1 MAQELISV
9 SQVNAH
15 LIQDYKEE
23 TLPWGK
29 ALITPGQD
37 AVSVKC
43 GPLSK
48 AEVDAILIKLD
59 LLSLNRQNP
68 AISAILAEEAD
79 SILVAI
85 RRVKAE
91 TKENFRG
98 ILGAGASLDIC
109 WLRPHHVGDKYLLN
123 SAATTDVGLWGGTVA
138 AVYTWLHTL
147 VANTADNIID
157 EQTMVKEA
165 AVIHL
170 GAIDP
175 IEVPK
180 LEAITFKISGITSP
194 AQSLAFSKR
203 STFGTEL
210 TPVVRF
216 EKPVFVGPDKKQE
229 IGLYPQVSG
238 DTKFELLSLLITKAE
253 NLVLAPHTQ

>member
-1 MAQELISV
+1 MAPELISV
-9 SQVNAH
+9 SKVNAH
-15 LIQDYKEE
+15 LIQDYEEE
-23 TLPWGK
+23 TISWGK

-48 AEVDAILIKLD
+48 AEVTAILIKLD
-59 LLSLNRQNP
+59 LLALNRQN
-68 AISAILAEEAD
+68 SAITAMLAEEAD

-91 TKENFRG
+91 TKEAFRG
-98 ILGAGASLDIC
+98 ILGAGASLDIG

-123 SAATTDVGLWGGTVA
+123 SAATSTTGLWGGTNA
-138 AVYTWLHTL
+138 AIYTWLHTV
-147 VANTADNIID
+147 VANTSDNIID
-157 EQTMVKEA
+157 DQTMVSEA

-180 LEAITFKISGITSP
+180 IDAITFKISGITSP

-238 DTKFELLSLLITKAE
+238 DTKFELLSLLIAKAE
-253 NLVLAPHTQ
+253 NLALGAHAQ